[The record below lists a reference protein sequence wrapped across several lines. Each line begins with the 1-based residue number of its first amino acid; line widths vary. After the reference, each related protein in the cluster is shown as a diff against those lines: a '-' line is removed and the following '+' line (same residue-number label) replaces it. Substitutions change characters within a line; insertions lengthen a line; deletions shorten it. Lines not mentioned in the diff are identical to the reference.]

1 MQPGAGPAPSER
13 TFIETQRRAQIV
25 AAAIDTI
32 AEVGYAQASLGRIAA
47 RIGISRG
54 LISYHFAGK
63 DELMSEVVRE
73 VLDEGR
79 VYMTR
84 RILAH
89 STGPEMLRAY
99 IESNLAY
106 LREHP
111 KGAFA
116 VVEIA
121 RHGVSAVGQR
131 RFYSYDIDDAVRALA
146 HLLSGFQDAGQFRAD
161 FDPRAVAIA
170 IRGAIDAASRR
181 VIADPQFDID
191 NYATEIA
198 RVFEAATGLADPA
211 GG

>member
-1 MQPGAGPAPSER
+1 MQSGSGPAPAER

-32 AEVGYAQASLGRIAA
+32 AELGYARASLGRIAA

-73 VLDEGR
+73 VLEEGR
-79 VYMTR
+79 AYMTR

-111 KGAFA
+111 SGAFA
-116 VVEIA
+116 IVEIA
-121 RHGVSAVGQR
+121 RNGVTAVGQP
-131 RFYSYDIDDAVRALA
+131 RFSSYDVDDAVRALA

-161 FDPRAVAIA
+161 FDPRAIAIA

-181 VIADPQFDID
+181 LISDPQFDID
-191 NYATEIA
+191 SYAREIV
-198 RVFEAATGLADPA
+198 RVFEVATGVAGPA